1 VTCRLLALVLVVAL
15 TLLIASAW
23 AQQPTKI
30 PAVDVL
36 VTHAAASDSTS
47 ATRKYQPHP
56 WMAGFGCGFNRSM
69 QQFGGIVRRVF
80 RSLEFFLGAD
90 SISLPLR

>member
-1 VTCRLLALVLVVAL
+1 MTCRLLALVLVVAL

-56 WMAGFGCGFNRSM
+56 WMAGFGRLLTVEGKKASM
-69 QQFGGIVRRVF
+69 
-80 RSLEFFLGAD
+80 L
-90 SISLPLR
+90 SIEITSR